1 VFYFSG
7 AAGNVDPCG
16 ALKADTTY
24 TQARGRELADA
35 VRKIQTEKI
44 KKSNILRIS
53 NMEVRLPFRV
63 SEITP
68 EIVNA
73 HAEEIKQWNPF
84 DTWQND
90 VERWR
95 SATLE
100 KIAKGEMKN
109 WLPLE
114 IASVNIGGLVFFFSQ
129 GEPFNEY
136 QTLLRENNP
145 GIPIFFIA
153 YTNGQNS
160 YLPSKYAFESD
171 AYEYEKEQMH
181 IYIGAPYPLSDKMPA
196 VYETAIKQVVN
207 DVINNQ

>member
-136 QTLLRENNP
+136 QTLLREIIRVFLYSLSHIQTAKILICPVNMPLKVMPTNMRKSRC
-145 GIPIFFIA
+145 I
-153 YTNGQNS
+153 YTSGRLIRFPTKCRQS
-160 YLPSKYAFESD
+160 MKR
-171 AYEYEKEQMH
+171 
-181 IYIGAPYPLSDKMPA
+181 LS
-196 VYETAIKQVVN
+196 N
-207 DVINNQ
+207 RL